1 MTKKTM
7 NRRWVLWGAMVL
19 AGAACAGCAKKSQT
33 AEHQPGADAPRPDV
47 TRESFRAG
55 LEEYLH
61 MRGDL
66 CVDRPRW
73 PIDVTELDRQQG
85 SRDARQLPV
94 LARLGV
100 VTGRAVSVRSK
111 DDAHAAPTVV
121 TRYELTALGRQSFLD
136 RHTRK
141 PVDPNDED
149 AQPDFC
155 MARLSL
161 AAIVSWELRPND
173 KAPTGAT
180 VSYTYVVEAPAWAHD
195 SEAERVF
202 PAVGR
207 VIQGARHATLTE
219 DFTLT
224 SMGWVANELVA
235 RSEAVAARAPAP
247 GGAQRP

>member
-1 MTKKTM
+1 M
-7 NRRWVLWGAMVL
+7 NRRWLIAGALLL
-19 AGAACAGCAKKSQT
+19 AGAACAKKNP
-33 AEHQPGADAPRPDV
+33 AHEPDADAQRAEI
-47 TRESFRAG
+47 TRDSFRAG

-66 CVDRPRW
+66 CVDKPRW
-73 PIDVTELDRQQG
+73 PIDVAPLDLQRG

-100 VTGRAVSVRSK
+100 VAGHAVSVRSK
-111 DDAHAAPTVV
+111 EDPQAAPRVV
-121 TRYELTALGRQSFLD
+121 TRYELTALGRQSFID

-141 PVDPNDED
+141 AVDPNDEE

-155 MARLSL
+155 LARLSL
-161 AAIVSWELRPND
+161 ADIVRWELRPND

-180 VSYTYVVEAPAWAHD
+180 VSYTYAVEAPAWARD
-195 SEAERVF
+195 PEAERVF

-207 VIQGARHATLTE
+207 VIEGARHATLTE

-224 SMGWVANELVA
+224 STGWVANELVSRA
-235 RSEAVAARAPAP
+235 ESVAARAPE
-247 GGAQRP
+247 GARRP